1 MSASSTILSEP
12 GFAERTLADIA
23 SNLPGATAV
32 FRRHKLDF
40 CCGGQV
46 SLREAAADKDRD
58 LAVLEAELEE
68 TAAKGLPA
76 ELPEDTRDLIA
87 LIQTRYHSV
96 HRQEF
101 PELIRL
107 AKRVEA
113 VHRAHPAAPFGLA
126 GLLEDM
132 AREMEDHMQKEEQV
146 LFPLMQRGGHPMI
159 GQPIAVMLAEHND
172 HSALLRELEQV
183 TNDHTVPEDAC
194 PTWRALYA
202 GTRKL
207 ADDVMEHIHTENN
220 VLFPRFT

>member
-1 MSASSTILSEP
+1 MSASTSTASAP
-12 GFAERTLADIA
+12 AFAERTLADLA
-23 SNLPGATAV
+23 ANLPGATAV

-40 CCGGQV
+40 CCSGQIR
-46 SLREAAADKDRD
+46 LRDAAMSKSQD
-58 LAVLEAELEE
+58 LAALEAELNEA
-68 TAAKGLPA
+68 AAKGLPA
-76 ELPEDTRDLIA
+76 ELPEETRDFIA
-87 LIQTRYHSV
+87 LIQTRYHAV

-132 AREMEDHMQKEEQV
+132 ARELENHMQKEEQV

-159 GQPIAVMLAEHND
+159 GQPIAMMLAEHDD
-172 HSALLRELEQV
+172 HGALLSDLDQI

-207 ADDVMEHIHTENN
+207 ADDMVEHIHAENN